1 MAPKTTLRLYDL
13 LAGLI
18 DSEKLYI
25 HGCDLLQKKKKNS
38 DQNQQREK
46 KHESSPGETKEN
58 F

>member
-25 HGCDLLQKKKKNS
+25 HGCDLLQKKKNS